1 MSTRR
6 PTGREP
12 QLSLRPRS
20 PAEALEPA
28 RAPSRPRG
36 RARRESRALSAVV
49 RLVSGIFTIM
59 LVAMAVFGGV
69 ALLLNHHLDAQ
80 GPLEVTRTVSIPK
93 GEGRIEIAERLE
105 REGVIGNRWSF
116 VVNHLLQGW
125 LGARKSVE
133 LKAGEYEI
141 KKGASMRQVMEII
154 ADGRS
159 VLAKLTVPEGL
170 TSLQIVE
177 RIKADANL
185 SGDVAEVPEEGS
197 LLPETY
203 RFSRGMPRQEI
214 VDRMRADQQRTL
226 AALWEK
232 RQPDLPL
239 QTMEQAVILASIV
252 EKETARSDERDRVA
266 AVFINRLRKGMPL
279 QSDPT
284 ILYGL
289 YGGAVQW
296 GKPILKTEIEAKNPH
311 NTYQVR
317 GLPPTPICNPGRPA
331 IEAVLNP
338 AKTSDLYFVADGNGG
353 HTFSETLKDHNAAVQ
368 TWRKLEKDIRAKQEA
383 PAPGT
388 RAAARQAPAG
398 DGQATTGE
406 PDAQAGEPAAAT
418 PAPAAPAPASAAP
431 AARKQKKQEK

>member
-6 PTGREP
+6 PPGREP

-20 PAEALEPA
+20 PAEALEPS
-28 RAPSRPRG
+28 RAPLRPRG
-36 RARRESRALSAVV
+36 RSRRESRALGAAV
-49 RLVSGIFTIM
+49 RLVSGVLT
-59 LVAMAVFGGV
+59 LSLLTMAALGGI
-69 ALLLNHHLDAQ
+69 ALLLMHHYETP
-80 GPLEVTRTVSIPK
+80 GPLEITRTVSIPK

-105 REGVIGNRWSF
+105 REGVIANRWSF
-116 VVNHLLQGW
+116 VANHLLQGW
-125 LGARKSVE
+125 LGARKSLE

-141 KKGASMRQVMEII
+141 KKNASMRQVMEII

-159 VLAKLTVPEGL
+159 VLTKLTVPEGL
-170 TSLQIVE
+170 TSLQILE

-185 SGDVAEVPEEGS
+185 SGEVGEVPEEGS

-203 RFSRGMPRQEI
+203 RFSRGMSRQEI
-214 VDRMRADQQRTL
+214 VDRMRAEQQRTL

-232 RQPDLPL
+232 RQPGLPFE
-239 QTMEQAVILASIV
+239 TMEQAVILASIV
-252 EKETARSDERDRVA
+252 EKETARADERDRVA
-266 AVFINRLRKGMPL
+266 AVFVNRLRKGMPL

-338 AKTSDLYFVADGNGG
+338 AETGDLYFVADGNGG
-353 HTFSETLKDHNAAVQ
+353 HIFSETLKEHNAAVQ
-368 TWRKLEKDIRAKQEA
+368 TWRKLEKDIRARQEA
-383 PAPGT
+383 QAAGT
-388 RAAARQAPAG
+388 RAVRPAPSA
-398 DGQATTGE
+398 
-406 PDAQAGEPAAAT
+406 DAQAI
-418 PAPAAPAPASAAP
+418 
-431 AARKQKKQEK
+431 RRRL

>member
-6 PTGREP
+6 PPGREP

-20 PAEALEPA
+20 PAEALEPS
-28 RAPSRPRG
+28 RAPLRPRG
-36 RARRESRALSAVV
+36 RSRPESRAVGAAV
-49 RLVSGIFTIM
+49 RLVSGVLT
-59 LVAMAVFGGV
+59 LSLLTMAALGGI
-69 ALLLNHHLDAQ
+69 ALLLMHQ
-80 GPLEVTRTVSIPK
+80 YETPGPLEITRTVSIPK

-105 REGVIGNRWSF
+105 REGVIANRWSF
-116 VVNHLLQGW
+116 VANHLLQGW
-125 LGARKSVE
+125 LGARKSLE

-141 KKGASMRQVMEII
+141 KRNASMRQVMEII

-159 VLAKLTVPEGL
+159 VLTKLTVPEGL
-170 TSLQIVE
+170 TSLQILE

-185 SGDVAEVPEEGS
+185 SGEVGEVPEEGS

-203 RFSRGMPRQEI
+203 RFSRGMSRQEI
-214 VDRMRADQQRTL
+214 VDRMRAEQQRTL

-232 RQPDLPL
+232 RQPGLPFE
-239 QTMEQAVILASIV
+239 TMEQAVILASVV
-252 EKETARSDERDRVA
+252 EKETARADERDRVA
-266 AVFINRLRKGMPL
+266 AVFVNRLRKGMPL

-338 AKTSDLYFVADGNGG
+338 AKTGDLYFVADGNGG
-353 HTFSETLKDHNAAVQ
+353 HIFSETLKEHNAAVQ
-368 TWRKLEKDIRAKQEA
+368 SWRKLEKDIRARQEA
-383 PAPGT
+383 QAAGARPGGAQAIPVSPSG
-388 RAAARQAPAG
+388 AAAPQEG
-398 DGQATTGE
+398 SE
-406 PDAQAGEPAAAT
+406 PE
-418 PAPAAPAPASAAP
+418 PAPAAAPAVAPASPAP
-431 AARKQKKQEK
+431 ARKQKK

>member
-6 PTGREP
+6 PQRHEP
-12 QLSLRPRS
+12 ELSLRPRS

-36 RARRESRALSAVV
+36 GGTRRESRALGVIV
-49 RLVSGIFTIM
+49 RLVSGVLTVV
-59 LVAMAVFGGV
+59 LLTMAAFGGV
-69 ALLLNHHLDAQ
+69 ALFLNSHFDTP
-80 GPLEVTRTVSIPK
+80 GPLGVTRTVSIPK

-105 REGVIGNRWSF
+105 REGVIANRWTF

-125 LGARKSVE
+125 LGGRKNLE

-141 KKGASMRQVMEII
+141 KKNSSMRQVMEII
-154 ADGRS
+154 AEGRS

-177 RIKADANL
+177 RVKADANL
-185 SGDVAEVPEEGS
+185 TGEVTDVPAEGS

-203 RFSRGMPRQEI
+203 RYSRGMPRQEI
-214 VDRMRADQQRTL
+214 LERMRVDQQRTL

-232 RQPDLPL
+232 RQPGLPFE
-239 QTMEQAVILASIV
+239 TMEQAVILASIV
-252 EKETARSDERDRVA
+252 EKETARPDERERVA
-266 AVFINRLRKGMPL
+266 AVFVNRLRKGMPL

-331 IEAVLNP
+331 LEAVLNP
-338 AKTSDLYFVADGNGG
+338 AKTNDLYFVADGNGG
-353 HTFSETLKDHNAAVQ
+353 HIFSETLKEHNAAVQ
-368 TWRKLEKDIRAKQEA
+368 NWRKLEKDLRARQESQ
-383 PAPGT
+383 APGT
-388 RAAARQAPAG
+388 RAVSRSAPSAETPAIPVPAAG
-398 DGQATTGE
+398 GQAAETE
-406 PDAQAGEPAAAT
+406 AEPAEAPT
-418 PAPAAPAPASAAP
+418 PAPPSTAPS
-431 AARKQKKQEK
+431 RKQKK

>member
-1 MSTRR
+1 
-6 PTGREP
+6 
-12 QLSLRPRS
+12 
-20 PAEALEPA
+20 
-28 RAPSRPRG
+28 
-36 RARRESRALSAVV
+36 LSALV
-49 RLVSGIFTIM
+49 RLVSGVFTV
-59 LVAMAVFGGV
+59 LLLTMAAFGGL
-69 ALLLNHHLDAQ
+69 ALLLNHHFDAP
-80 GPLEVTRTVSIPK
+80 GPLEVTRSISIPK

-105 REGVIGNRWSF
+105 REGVIANRWSF

-141 KKGASMRQVMEII
+141 KKNASMRQVMDII
-154 ADGRS
+154 AEGRS
-159 VLAKLTVPEGL
+159 VLSKLTVPEGL

-177 RIKADANL
+177 RIKADVNL
-185 SGDVAEVPEEGS
+185 AGEVEEVPEEGS

-214 VDRMRADQQRTL
+214 IDRMRADQQRTL
-226 AALWEK
+226 SALWEK
-232 RQPDLPL
+232 RQPDLPF

-252 EKETARSDERDRVA
+252 EKETARNDERERVA
-266 AVFINRLRKGMPL
+266 AVFVNRLRKGMPL

-353 HTFSETLKDHNAAVQ
+353 HIFSETLKDHNAAVQ
-368 TWRKLEKDIRAKQEA
+368 TWRKMEKDIRAKQETQA
-383 PAPGT
+383 AGT
-388 RAAARQAPAG
+388 RAAARQAPGA
-398 DGQATTGE
+398 E
-406 PDAQAGEPAAAT
+406 AQAIPVAPAAGEAEA
-418 PAPAAPAPASAAP
+418 PAGESAAAAPAPPPASSASPP
-431 AARKQKKQEK
+431 AKKQKKQGG